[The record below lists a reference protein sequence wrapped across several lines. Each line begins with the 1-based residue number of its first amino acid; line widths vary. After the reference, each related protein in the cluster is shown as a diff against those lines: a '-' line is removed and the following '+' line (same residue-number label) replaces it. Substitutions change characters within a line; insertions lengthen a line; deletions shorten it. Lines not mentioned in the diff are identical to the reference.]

1 MTRFLWLVSAALLLA
16 IPLVLLLRRRLVIV
30 AERYKHLARPFS
42 PLAGLLMFWLPLP
55 VLLAAIG
62 SLIDGDLVG
71 LFNNGVGYSLFLG
84 GAMLLR
90 RGLRSEADYSRRQ
103 VAKTP
108 WPFKALGGGLI
119 GLATGMVAWT
129 SAGHSPIMS
138 VIFGALASL
147 GCYLT
152 YGFDPRTAKRFTD
165 RDGID
170 STDRVLQALTQAEHS
185 IAAIEQAIRNIHNAE
200 INGRLR
206 RIVGQARQILTM
218 LEEDPRDLRRARKFL
233 NVYLDGAKHVTEG
246 YARTHGRAQAPE
258 LENNFR
264 QVLATIEQVFGEQ
277 QQKLLE
283 ADVTDLDVQI
293 EVLNTQLKREGV
305 V

>member
-1 MTRFLWLVSAALLLA
+1 MARLMWLIGAALLLA
-16 IPLVLLLRRRLVIV
+16 VPLGVLLKRRLPVV
-30 AERYKHLARPFS
+30 AERYQHLTRPSS
-42 PLAGLLMFWLPLP
+42 PFRGSLMFLLPLP

-62 SLIDGDLVG
+62 SLIGGDLTG
-71 LFNNGVGYSLFLG
+71 LFNNSVGYSMFLG
-84 GAMLLR
+84 GALLLR

-103 VAKTP
+103 VAKAP

-119 GLATGMVAWT
+119 GLATGMVAWA
-129 SAGHSPIMS
+129 SAGHSPLMS
-138 VIFGALASL
+138 AVYGSLAAL
-147 GCYLT
+147 GCYLA
-152 YGFDPRTAKRFTD
+152 YGFDPRAAKRFTD

-170 STDRVLQALTQAEHS
+170 STDRVLEALAQAERSISAIEHS
-185 IAAIEQAIRNIHNAE
+185 IRNIPDAD

-206 RIVGQARQILTM
+206 RIAGQARQILTM

-233 NVYLDGAKHVTEG
+233 NVYLDGAKQVTEG
-246 YARTHGRAQAPE
+246 YAKTHGRANAPE

>member
-1 MTRFLWLVSAALLLA
+1 MNRFLGVVGAALLLA
-16 IPLVLLLRRRLVIV
+16 IPLILLLQRSFPVV
-30 AERYKHLARPFS
+30 AERYQHLARPSS
-42 PLAGLLMFWLPLP
+42 PLRGTLMFLLPLP
-55 VLLAAIG
+55 VLLAALG
-62 SLIDGDLVG
+62 SLVHGDLNG
-71 LFNNGVGYSLFLG
+71 LFANGVGYSMFLG
-84 GAMLLR
+84 GALWLR

-108 WPFKALGGGLI
+108 WPFKALGSGLI
-119 GLATGMVAWT
+119 ALATGTVAWA
-129 SAGHSPIMS
+129 SAGHSPLMS
-138 VIFGALASL
+138 AIFGSLALL

-170 STDRVLQALTQAEHS
+170 STDRVLQALTQAERS
-185 IAAIEQAIRNIHNAE
+185 IAAIEQAIRNINDAE

-233 NVYLDGAKHVTEG
+233 NVYLDGTKQVTEG
-246 YARTHGRAQAPE
+246 YAKTHGRTPTPE

-277 QQKLLE
+277 RQKLLE

-293 EVLNTQLKREGV
+293 EVLNNQLKREGV